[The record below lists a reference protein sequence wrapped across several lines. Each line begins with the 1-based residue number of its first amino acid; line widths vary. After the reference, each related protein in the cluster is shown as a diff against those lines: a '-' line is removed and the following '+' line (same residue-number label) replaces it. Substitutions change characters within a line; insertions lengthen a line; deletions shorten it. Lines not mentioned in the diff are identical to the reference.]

1 MTIFIFFMNKTHLIA
16 NWKMQ
21 LLNSEAKNLASEIV
35 NIDRACFSSL
45 SDLGVDDRHAG
56 NKENTEIVL
65 CPSAVSIAPLS
76 EILKNSAV
84 KLGAQNLWPEQ
95 KGSFTGEISPTQL
108 KELNVEYVI
117 LGHSERRK
125 NNAEKDEQIHEKVK
139 SALAN
144 DLTPIVCVGETF
156 EERQEGQTDLVIIN
170 QVTKT
175 LQGIQLDENQK
186 IFIAYEPVWVIGS
199 GQAVDPN
206 EAKNTVRLIR
216 KTMLDLLPQNIV
228 ENNLKVLYGGSVDA
242 HNILNFIKPNL
253 IDGVLIGGA
262 SLSIEKFKSIIEI
275 ISKTQETRNK

>member
-1 MTIFIFFMNKTHLIA
+1 MNKTYLIA

-21 LLNSEAKNLASEIV
+21 LLNSEAKNLASEVV
-35 NIDRACFSSL
+35 NTKK
-45 SDLGVDDRHAG
+45 
-56 NKENTEIVL
+56 NENTEIVL
-65 CPSAVSIAPLS
+65 CPSAISIAPLS

-125 NNAEKDEQIHEKVK
+125 NNAETDEQIHAKVK

-144 DLTPIVCVGETF
+144 NLTPIVCVGETF

-170 QVTKT
+170 QVTKA
-175 LQGIQLDENQK
+175 LQGIKLDEGQK

-199 GQAVDPN
+199 GQAVDPK
-206 EAKNTVRLIR
+206 EAQNIVRLIR
-216 KTMLDLLPQNIV
+216 KTMLDLLPQNMV

-242 HNILNFIKPNL
+242 DNILNFIKPNL

-262 SLSIEKFKSIIEI
+262 SLSLEKFKPIIN
-275 ISKTQETRNK
+275 SLNNK